1 MENSDISKAFNGIV
15 NMIKEFGGAAKLYG
29 LIKAEETKKQ
39 ELYYKLGK
47 KYYSLFKDCP
57 EKDLRPIVDKL
68 IACDEKIAKLK
79 EELSD
84 PGKDYRDVEVDT
96 GDDEEAG
103 SVKENAE
110 EKGAG
115 VGTCEEEK
123 AAETAEE
130 IRESAADKAEEIRES
145 AADKAEEIRESA
157 ADKAEEIHESTA
169 EAADKVRESAEELR
183 RTLSEDLDS
192 GEPKQE

>member
-115 VGTCEEEK
+115 AGTCEEEK
-123 AAETAEE
+123 AAET
-130 IRESAADKAEEIRES
+130 AEEIRES

-169 EAADKVRESAEELR
+169 EAADKVRESTEELR

>member
-115 VGTCEEEK
+115 AGTCEEEK
-123 AAETAEE
+123 AAET
-130 IRESAADKAEEIRES
+130 
-145 AADKAEEIRESA
+145 AEEIRESA

-183 RTLSEDLDS
+183 RTLSEDLES

>member
-68 IACDEKIAKLK
+68 IACDEKIAKIK

-84 PGKDYRDVEVDT
+84 PGKDYRDFEVDT

-115 VGTCEEEK
+115 AGTCEEEK

-130 IRESAADKAEEIRES
+130 L
-145 AADKAEEIRESA
+145 RESA